1 MKEYTVTGVIDLH
14 KPSEQVFFGMVKG
27 IEGKFKG
34 KINFSNCS
42 GCSGCKGESEKLEM
56 VVYNKSLSI
65 VYTSP
70 DAFLGHF
77 EKFDRE
83 EGKHG
88 IAGEYSNKRMYF
100 NIEELVK

>member
-1 MKEYTVTGVIDLH
+1 MLFFYVFIMKEYKVTGVIDLN
-14 KPSEQVFFGMVKG
+14 KPSEQ
-27 IEGKFKG
+27 IS
-34 KINFSNCS
+34 FSNCS
-42 GCSGCKGESEKLEM
+42 GCSGCNGESEKLEM
-56 VVYNKSLSI
+56 AVYSKSLSI

-88 IAGEYSNKRMYF
+88 IVGEYSNKRMYL
-100 NIEELVK
+100 NVAELVK

>member
-1 MKEYTVTGVIDLH
+1 MKEYKVTGVIDLN
-14 KPSEQVFFGMVKG
+14 KPSEQIFFGVVKG
-27 IEGKFKG
+27 LEGKFNG
-34 KINFSNCS
+34 KISFSNCS
-42 GCSGCKGESEKLEM
+42 GCSGCNGESEKLEM
-56 VVYNKSLSI
+56 AVYSKSLSI

-88 IAGEYSNKRMYF
+88 IVGEYSNKRMYL
-100 NIEELVK
+100 NVAELVK